1 MKLIEKQRLQIAP
14 NRGMR
19 RREFIAGL
27 LLVPLA
33 TRALAAAKH
42 ISILHSGFPNRT
54 PINVL
59 IDALR
64 ALGHENGNTVEI
76 EVLGGEGDAKRLE
89 ALVSGLASKKPDV
102 TIALT
107 SPAVV
112 ALKKAGVP
120 TPVVFAFVTDPV
132 GLGIVASLANPGGN
146 FTGITY
152 SEATLGGKR
161 LDLLLDALPGTQRIA
176 VMWSRSFPGNAAIFD
191 AIRQAAQTRG
201 VEVFSRELEGTQ
213 DLVPAFDY
221 VKSSGAQAL
230 IFNTDNLMF
239 GRRKEIAALALSRRL
254 PSIHSFSPE
263 VEDGGLMSY
272 GPDLGEGYR
281 RAAALAD
288 RILKGA
294 RPADLPVEEPTQFSL
309 GINLKTAKELGL
321 SLPPMFLARADQ
333 VIE

>member
-1 MKLIEKQRLQIAP
+1 MK
-14 NRGMR
+14 

-33 TRALAAAKH
+33 TRAWAAAKQ
-42 ISILHSGFPNRT
+42 ICILHSGFPNRT
-54 PINVL
+54 PIHVL
-59 IDALR
+59 VDALR
-64 ALGHENGNTVEI
+64 ALGHENGTSAVI
-76 EVLGGEGDAKRLE
+76 EVLGGEGDPKRLDM
-89 ALVSGLASKKPDV
+89 LVSGLVSGKPDV
-102 TIALT
+102 IIALT

-112 ALKKAGVP
+112 ALKKAGIA

-152 SEATLGGKR
+152 SEAALGGKR
-161 LDLLLDALPGTQRIA
+161 LDLLLDALPDARRIA
-176 VMWSRSFPGNAAIFD
+176 VMWSRSFPGSAAIFD

-201 VEVFSRELEGTQ
+201 VEVFSKELDGVQ
-213 DLVPAFDY
+213 DLEPAFDF
-221 VKSSGAQAL
+221 VKNSGAQAI
-230 IFNTDNLMF
+230 IFNADNVMF
-239 GRRKEIAALALSRRL
+239 GRRKEIAALALSHRL

-272 GPDLGEGYR
+272 GPDLGESYR

-294 RPADLPVEEPTQFSL
+294 HPRDLPVEEPTQFSL
-309 GINLKTAKELGL
+309 GINLRTAKALGL
-321 SLPPMFLARADQ
+321 AIPPMLLARADQ

>member
-1 MKLIEKQRLQIAP
+1 
-14 NRGMR
+14 MR
-19 RREFIAGL
+19 RREFVAGL
-27 LLVPLA
+27 ILVPLA

-54 PINVL
+54 PIHVL

-64 ALGHENGNTVEI
+64 ALGHENGNTAEI
-76 EVLGGEGDAKRLE
+76 EVLGGEGDAKRLDT
-89 ALVSGLASKKPDV
+89 LVSGLASKKPDV

-112 ALKKAGVP
+112 ALKKAGVL

-152 SEATLGGKR
+152 SEAALGGKR
-161 LDLLLDALPGTQRIA
+161 LDLLLEALPGTQN
-176 VMWSRSFPGNAAIFD
+176 VAIFD
-191 AIRQAAQTRG
+191 AVRQAARARG
-201 VEVFSRELEGTQ
+201 VEVFSRELEGTE
-213 DLVPAFDY
+213 DLVPVFDY
-221 VKSSGAQAL
+221 VKNSGAQAL

-263 VEDGGLMSY
+263 VEDGALMSY
-272 GPDLGEGYR
+272 GPDLGEAYR
-281 RAAALAD
+281 RAAALTD

-309 GINLKTAKELGL
+309 GINLKTAKALGL
-321 SLPPMFLARADQ
+321 TIPPMFLGRADQ